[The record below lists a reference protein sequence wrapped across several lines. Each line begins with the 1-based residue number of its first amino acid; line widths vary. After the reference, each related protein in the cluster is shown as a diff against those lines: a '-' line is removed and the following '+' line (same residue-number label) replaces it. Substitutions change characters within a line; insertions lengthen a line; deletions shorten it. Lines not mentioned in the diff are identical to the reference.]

1 MPPKKISAVVKIA
14 LDAGKASP
22 MAVGKALAPRGVDL
36 GAFMTAYNAQT
47 ANQRGE
53 VIPAE
58 VTVFEDRSFTFR
70 LRTPPTATLL
80 ARAAGIPKRAER
92 PNGAPLAW
100 ISRAQL
106 RSVAERKLPDLNA
119 YDLDSAERVVAGTA
133 HSMGIGIRD

>member
-1 MPPKKISAVVKIA
+1 MPPKKINAVVKIA

-22 MAVGKALAPRGVDL
+22 MEVGKALAPRGVDL

-47 ANQRGE
+47 AHQRGE

-58 VTVFEDRSFTFR
+58 VTVYDDRSFTFR
-70 LRTPPTATLL
+70 LKTPPTAHLL
-80 ARAAGIPKRAER
+80 ARAAGIPKGAER
-92 PNGAPLAW
+92 PNGAPVAW

-119 YDLDSAERVVAGTA
+119 YDVESAERVVAGTA